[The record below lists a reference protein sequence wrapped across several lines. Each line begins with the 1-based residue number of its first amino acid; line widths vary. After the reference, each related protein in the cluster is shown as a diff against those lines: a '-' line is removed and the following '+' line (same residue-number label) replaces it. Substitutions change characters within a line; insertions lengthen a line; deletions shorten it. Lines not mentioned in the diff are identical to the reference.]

1 MEAGVKYA
9 HIARYVA
16 ETPWAILQS
25 KLEEIEAILAFHI
38 SGGKFTEQELQARI
52 GEGAAPPTLRLEAAA
67 GGATGGGAA
76 IAVIPVQG
84 VIAHR
89 MGSLSEMSGGVST
102 ERLTGLLRQAAN
114 DPQVG
119 SILLDVNSPGGTVA
133 GVTELAAEIRAIAK
147 QKPVTAHVNALA
159 ASAAYWAISGATEIV
174 STPSGEVGSI
184 GVITAHVD
192 TSKADAQKGV
202 TRTIIS
208 AGKYKAEGAG
218 PLTEEAHAAILARVN
233 EFYATMTADI
243 AKGRAVPVSDV
254 RSGFGE
260 GRVVSAAAA
269 MKMGMIDRIATFDE
283 TLRSLAGRRGASVL
297 SMDGHAMPVPDDA
310 DRARRLRLA

>member
-1 MEAGVKYA
+1 MKYT

-25 KLEEIEAILAFHI
+25 KLEEIEAILAFHM
-38 SGGKFTEQELQARI
+38 SGGKFTEQELRARV
-52 GEGAAPPTLRLEAAA
+52 GAGATPAALRLEAAA
-67 GGATGGGAA
+67 AATAGPGGA

-89 MGSLSEMSGGVST
+89 MGSLQEMSGGVST
-102 ERLTGLLRQAAN
+102 ERLAGLLRQAAN
-114 DPQVG
+114 DPNVG

-159 ASAAYWAISGATEIV
+159 ASAAFWAISGATEIV

-192 TSKADAQKGV
+192 TSKADEQKGV
-202 TRTIIS
+202 TRTVIS

-218 PLTEEAHAAILARVN
+218 PLTEDARAAIQARVDD
-233 EFYATMTADI
+233 FYATMTADI
-243 AKGRAVPVSDV
+243 AKGRGVSVAEV

-260 GRVVSAAAA
+260 GRVVGAAAA
-269 MKMGMIDRIATFDE
+269 VKMGMIDRVATFDE
-283 TLRSLAGRRGASVL
+283 TLRSMTGRRRSPSVRAE
-297 SMDGHAMPVPDDA
+297 DETAMMVEA
-310 DRARRLRLA
+310 DRGRRMRLA